1 MGWLVPQLFAGP
13 RCDFQE
19 LCHNSPLQLIFWA
32 AYWIRSWS
40 MLSKEREREVHPEQ
54 VLAATADYSH
64 GVFQQIWME
73 DYKQDY
79 WRVCYPVVCC
89 DVLQPM
95 CCFCFQ
101 TYGCKLP
108 ICCKCL
114 SPCQKKLQWHAE
126 YISFISVYIVPL
138 IVSKISGLP
147 PL

>member
-1 MGWLVPQLFAGP
+1 MAWLVPQRFAGP

-40 MLSKEREREVHPEQ
+40 ILSKEKERSILSKCWQQLQITVMEF
-54 VLAATADYSH
+54 
-64 GVFQQIWME
+64 FQQIWME

-138 IVSKISGLP
+138 IVSKISRLP